1 MPVLTIAAVVPAL
14 IWAYLLLGR
23 GGFWRVGRAMPPTRP
38 AGAQLSS
45 RVAVVIPARDEAS
58 VIGESVASLL
68 QTADVVLHVFV
79 VDDHSSDGTAQIAR
93 QAAAK
98 LGKLD
103 SVTVLQGASL
113 PAGWSGKLWAVSQG
127 VQTARAWAPDFLL
140 LTDADVV
147 HSLATIPTLVSIAEN
162 GPYDVASFMVRL
174 QCRSVAEKLLIPAFV
189 FFFFKLYPP
198 AWISD
203 PERAIAAAAGG
214 CLLIRPQALAQAGG
228 IEAIRGQIIDDC
240 ALAGA
245 VKRVGGRVWL
255 GLSETS
261 VSIRSYGSFAAIEG
275 MISRTAFNQLQHST
289 FLLLAAVA
297 GLAITYLFPPALLLS
312 RQASTMVVAGA
323 AWALMTVAYLSMIR
337 FYKLNP
343 LWALTLP
350 VAALF
355 YAIATI
361 HSAIKF
367 WRGKGGEWKGRA
379 QDPLQRSVYGSRQ

>member
-147 HSLATIPTLVSIAEN
+147 HSLATIPTLVSIVEN

-189 FFFFKLYPP
+189 FFFFKLYTP

-275 MISRTAFNQLQHST
+275 MI
-289 FLLLAAVA
+289 
-297 GLAITYLFPPALLLS
+297 
-312 RQASTMVVAGA
+312 
-323 AWALMTVAYLSMIR
+323 
-337 FYKLNP
+337 
-343 LWALTLP
+343 
-350 VAALF
+350 
-355 YAIATI
+355 
-361 HSAIKF
+361 
-367 WRGKGGEWKGRA
+367 
-379 QDPLQRSVYGSRQ
+379 